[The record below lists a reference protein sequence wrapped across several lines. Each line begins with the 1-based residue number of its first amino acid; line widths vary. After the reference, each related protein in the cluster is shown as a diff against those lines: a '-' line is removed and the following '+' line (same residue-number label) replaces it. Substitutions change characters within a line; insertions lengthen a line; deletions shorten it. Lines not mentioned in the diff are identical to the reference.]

1 MTFAMIICLSVEF
14 SFKHSKRIRISYFVY
29 LWYIYIRKIVQYVNH
44 NMVFCPLFTIHL
56 SKYRWIIWLPTWIS
70 VPGVHILVIDTDS
83 ILTFY
88 ITVYGLL
95 SLAISFNFTVLL
107 SLLVFLFPSKSGTF
121 VYMGRMSAEALGW
134 HLKIVLK

>member
-1 MTFAMIICLSVEF
+1 
-14 SFKHSKRIRISYFVY
+14 
-29 LWYIYIRKIVQYVNH
+29 
-44 NMVFCPLFTIHL
+44 MVFCPLFTIHL

-70 VPGVHILVIDTDS
+70 VPGVHILVIDTDP